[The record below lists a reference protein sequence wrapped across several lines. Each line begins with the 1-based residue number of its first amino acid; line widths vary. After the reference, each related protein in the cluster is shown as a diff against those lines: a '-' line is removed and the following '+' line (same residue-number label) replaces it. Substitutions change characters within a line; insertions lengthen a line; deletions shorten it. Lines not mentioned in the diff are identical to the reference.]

1 MARPRKKREAY
12 KAEQRSF
19 YMADFETTVYEDQD
33 HTEVWAAALVPFW
46 SEEVSIFHSLP
57 DFWETVKRLPG
68 NSVIYFHNL
77 KFDGNFI
84 LDYFESLPE
93 LREGLDLIDGYRY
106 HFHKKQDLA
115 EGEYSYA
122 ISDRGQW
129 YCINVQIGGRS
140 IEFRD
145 SLKLLPFSVREIGK
159 AFKTSRQKLDMEY
172 KGRRFAGCEIT
183 PEELEYIKNDV
194 LVVKEA
200 LEIMH
205 SQGHDKLTIGS
216 CCLAE
221 FKKML
226 GVRNY
231 KMLFPE
237 LNKIELSE
245 GHGYPNADAW
255 IRKSYRGGWC
265 YLNPEYANKLVGPGI
280 TADVNSLYPSMLHSE
295 SGNYYPVGAPHFW
308 TGKIPKIAKD
318 HYYFVRFRCRFYL
331 KPGYLPFIQ
340 IKGSRLY
347 SGTEMLT
354 TSDARR
360 RDGSYS
366 RYWRDGSGELHDSAQ
381 ELTLTCTDFILMQE
395 HYNLEDLQIIDGCWF
410 YQQKGVFDTYIDKY
424 KKQKLESTGALR
436 TLAKLFLNNL
446 YGKMA
451 SSVDSSFKIAL
462 RLESGAMGFIDQPEA
477 EKQPGYIAVGS
488 AITSYARNFTIRAAQ
503 LNYHPGGR
511 GFIYADTDS
520 IHCNLAPDEI
530 RGIKVHPKDFCCWK
544 LESSW
549 DIGLFVRQKTY
560 LEHVIAEDLEKIP
573 EPYYSIRCAGMPQRS
588 KDLFIESITQAGK
601 TRPESEEEE
610 EFIKQK
616 REITDFK
623 VGLSVPG
630 KLRPV
635 HIPGGVILMDTPFI
649 IRPKFQFVP
658 K

>member
-1 MARPRKKREAY
+1 MGRPRKKQKDY
-12 KAEQRSF
+12 KAEQRTY
-19 YMADFETTVYEDQD
+19 YMADFETTVYEGQEN
-33 HTEVWAAALVPFW
+33 TEVWAAALVPLY
-46 SEEVSIFHSLP
+46 SEDVSVFHSLP
-57 DFWETVKRLPG
+57 DFWEAVKRLPG

-84 LDYFESLPE
+84 LDYFETLPE

-106 HFHKKQDLA
+106 HFHKKADLH

-129 YCINVQIGGRS
+129 YCINVTIDGHK

-145 SLKLLPFSVREIGK
+145 SLKLLPFTVKEIGK
-159 AFKTSRQKLDMEY
+159 AFKTSRQKLEMEY

-200 LEIMH
+200 LEVMH

-221 FKKML
+221 FKKII
-226 GVRNY
+226 GHRDY

-237 LNKIELSE
+237 LQKIELAPE
-245 GHGYPNADAW
+245 HDYPNADAY

-265 YLNPEYANKLVGPGI
+265 YLNPEYANKVVGPGV
-280 TADVNSLYPSMLHSE
+280 TADVNSLYPSVMIS
-295 SGNYYPVGAPHFW
+295 NRFPVGRPHFW
-308 TGKIPKIAKD
+308 TGEIPEIAKQNN

-331 KPGYLPFIQ
+331 RPGFLPFIQ

-360 RDGSYS
+360 KDGSYS
-366 RYWRDGSGELHDSAQ
+366 RYWWDGLSEIHDSTQ
-381 ELTLTCTDFILMQE
+381 ELVLTCTDFKLFQE
-395 HYNLEDLQIIDGCWF
+395 HYRTEDLEIIDGCWF
-410 YQQKGVFDTYIDKY
+410 YTQAGLFNDYIDKY
-424 KKQKLESTGALR
+424 KKIKQTSTGPLR
-436 TLAKLFLNNL
+436 TLAKLMQNNL
-446 YGKMA
+446 YGKLSA
-451 SSVDSSFKIAL
+451 STDSSFKVAL
-462 RLESGAMGFIDQPEA
+462 RLDSGAMGFIDQPEA
-477 EKQPGYIAVGS
+477 EKQPGFIAIGS
-488 AITSYARNFTIRAAQ
+488 AITSFAREFTIRAAQ
-503 LNYHPGGR
+503 QNYHPEGR

-520 IHCNLAPDEI
+520 IHCNLDPEEVK
-530 RGIKVHPKDFCCWK
+530 GITVHPTEYNCWK
-544 LESSW
+544 LEASW
-549 DIGLFVRQKTY
+549 DKGLFVRQKTY
-560 LEHVIAEDLEKIP
+560 LEHVIAEDLEEIE
-573 EPYYSIRCAGMPQRS
+573 EPYYNIRCAGMPQRS
-588 KDLFIESITQAGK
+588 KDLFIESVTQTGK
-601 TRPESEEEE
+601 IFPASEEEE
-610 EFIKQK
+610 EFIRQK

-630 KLRPV
+630 KLRPL
-635 HIPGGVILMDTPFI
+635 HIPGGVILVDTPFI